1 MGRLGS
7 GLTLP
12 VSCLILVW
20 AAGAG
25 GVQLRQQPTCF
36 SDYLST
42 STCEWR
48 MGGPTDCSAEL
59 RLTYQLVFL
68 NEGNHTCVPAN
79 RESTMCQCDML
90 MDYIVSAD
98 IYQLGLW
105 AGKQRLWS
113 GSFMP
118 SEHVKPRAPGNLT
131 VNATDSHMWQ
141 LTWSNPY
148 PPESFLASK
157 LSYLVN
163 ISNEDDPTEFLV
175 HNVTYKEPTFRF
187 PASALTPGAPYSAR
201 VRAWAPSYNSLWSEW
216 SPPVKWVHYYEGPWE
231 QRLPLAVGI
240 SCVVIMA
247 VCLSCYFSI
256 LKIKREWWDRIPTPA
271 RSPLVAV
278 VIREAQVPMWGK
290 SPGGQEP
297 AKCPYWKTCLT
308 KLLPCLLEP
317 GLERSDSSSKAA
329 GSGPAQGPGP
339 AWRPAE
345 GSSAVLWPESISVV
359 TCVELLEAPVQSEEE
374 EQQEEDGG
382 SLCPSPES
390 SGAGFQEGR
399 AGIAA
404 RMTEHLLLDLLG
416 GAEGGSC
423 PPGWGQ
429 SCLLSPLAGAS
440 AQVPGAGKEPQEAP
454 LRGGEQPPERP
465 PATRTQSP
473 ARLAVAELPAIVI
486 ADNPAYRSFGSLL
499 RPPSDPQLAEDQGDR
514 DPSVLPAP
522 QPSGPPAALQ
532 PKPETWEQGLRQS
545 ILRLRAAGPSAPGG
559 YGQFTPEVWQGSTR
573 GGESGS
579 PPGDAGYKAFSSL
592 LASGAACPG
601 PPGAEASSG
610 EGAYRPFQDLT
621 AGSPGVPA
629 PVPLFTFGLD
639 TEPPPGPQNSP
650 PLTGSPER
658 PGLEPGPQGK
668 DSQKRPL
675 APEQAAAPLGDDLGS
690 GIVYSALTCHLCGR
704 LRQCHG
710 REEPGQAHGEAPH
723 GEAPRCCGCRCGDGS
738 ERLGGPPPGGVLL
751 EASLPPASLAPL
763 GASEEGKAPLSFQP
777 GPSNAQSSSQTP
789 QMVAMLSTGPQA

>member
-7 GLTLP
+7 GLMLP

-68 NEGNHTCVPAN
+68 NEENHTCVPAN
-79 RESTMCQCDML
+79 RESAACQCDMP
-90 MDYIVSAD
+90 MDHIVSAD
-98 IYQLGLW
+98 VYQLGLW

-113 GSFMP
+113 GSFTP

-148 PPESFLASK
+148 PPETFLVSQ

-175 HNVTYKEPTFRF
+175 YNVTYKEPTLRF
-187 PASALTPGAPYSAR
+187 QASALTPGAHYSAR
-201 VRAWAPSYNSLWSEW
+201 VRAWAPNYNSLWSEW
-216 SPPVKWVHYYEGPWE
+216 SPPVKWIHDYEGPWE

-256 LKIKREWWDRIPTPA
+256 LKIKKEWWDRIPSPA
-271 RSPLVAV
+271 RSPLVAG

-308 KLLPCLLEP
+308 KILPCLLEP
-317 GLERSDSSSKAA
+317 GVERGDSSSKAA
-329 GSGPAQGPGP
+329 GSGPAQGPGQP
-339 AWRPAE
+339 AWRPVE
-345 GSSAVLWPESISVV
+345 VSSVVLWPESISVV
-359 TCVELLEAPVQSEEE
+359 TCVELLEAPVESEEE
-374 EQQEEDGG
+374 EQEEEDGG
-382 SLCPSPES
+382 SFCPSPES

-423 PPGWGQ
+423 PPGSGEP
-429 SCLLSPLAGAS
+429 CLLPPSAGVS
-440 AQVPGAGKEPQEAP
+440 AQVPGAGEEPQEAP

-465 PATRTQSP
+465 PAPRTQSP
-473 ARLAVAELPAIVI
+473 TRLAVAELPAIVI

-522 QPSGPPAALQ
+522 RPSGPPAALQ
-532 PKPETWEQGLRQS
+532 PEPETWEQGLRQS
-545 ILRLRAAGPSAPGG
+545 VLQHRAAAPSAPGG
-559 YGQFTPEVWQGSTR
+559 YRQFTPAVWQGGAQ
-573 GGESGS
+573 GGESGG
-579 PPGDAGYKAFSSL
+579 PPRDAGYKAFSSL
-592 LASGAACPG
+592 LASGAQCPG
-601 PPGAEASSG
+601 TPGGEASSG
-610 EGAYRPFQDLT
+610 EGGYRPFQDLT
-621 AGSPGVPA
+621 AGSPEVPA

-639 TEPPPGPQNSP
+639 MGPLPGPQNSL
-650 PLTGSPER
+650 PLTVSPER
-658 PGLEPGPQGK
+658 PGLEPGPRGK
-668 DSQKRPL
+668 DSQKHPL
-675 APEQAAAPLGDDLGS
+675 TPEQAAAPLGDDLGS
-690 GIVYSALTCHLCGR
+690 GIVYSALTCHLCGH
-704 LRQCHG
+704 LKQCHG
-710 REEPGQAHGEAPH
+710 REEPGQAHGEAS
-723 GEAPRCCGCRCGDGS
+723 RCCGCRCGDS
-738 ERLGGPPPGGVLL
+738 PERLGSPLPGGVLL

-763 GASEEGKAPLSFQP
+763 GVSEKGKVPLFFQP
-777 GPSNAQSSSQTP
+777 GPSNTQGSSQTP
-789 QMVAMLSTGPQA
+789 QMVAMLSTGPQT